1 MQENIKQIK
10 DQLIINYFDKN
21 EYIEINDLKYYK
33 PITPY
38 SFCIVNIDYNIFM
51 QISESGNL
59 IFAFQ
64 HYEKNRNEIKNILND
79 YLNKNVFHNLI
90 LKDKLE
96 DKLPQKEIKNKEK
109 VKKI

>member
-1 MQENIKQIK
+1 MQENIKEIK
-10 DQLIINYFDKN
+10 YKLIINHFNDK
-21 EYIEINDLKYYK
+21 YIEINNLKYHVL
-33 PITPY
+33 ITPY

-59 IFAFQ
+59 IFSFQ

-96 DKLPQKEIKNKEK
+96 DKLQIKGDK
-109 VKKI
+109 VKCKKI